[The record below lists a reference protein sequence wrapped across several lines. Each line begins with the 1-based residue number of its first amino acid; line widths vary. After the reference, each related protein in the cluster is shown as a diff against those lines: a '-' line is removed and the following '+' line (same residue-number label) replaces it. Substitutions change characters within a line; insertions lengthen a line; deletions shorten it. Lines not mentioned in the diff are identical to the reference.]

1 MKVYKRF
8 KNFIP
13 DSFYFRKQK
22 QNDKY
27 QNFLISLFLI
37 VNLILLPI
45 NLKKI
50 NTETKKDVKSIEIQ
64 SYSDIGSFNLL
75 IINNMVREL
84 FEDKFEEVYI
94 NNNCG
99 EIVINNLDDIDT
111 MNRNSLLN
119 ISEVTAIEDGK
130 YKIGVNVDEQ

>member
-1 MKVYKRF
+1 MNFYG
-8 KNFIP
+8 KNHC
-13 DSFYFRKQK
+13 S
-22 QNDKY
+22 N
-27 QNFLISLFLI
+27 I
-37 VNLILLPI
+37 V
-45 NLKKI
+45 
-50 NTETKKDVKSIEIQ
+50 V
-64 SYSDIGSFNLL
+64 DIG
-75 IINNMVREL
+75 

-111 MNRNSLLN
+111 INRNRLLN